1 MPVLRQKYIRREDLQ
16 SNPETL
22 YLFGDNDDRSGY
34 GGQAKEMRDEENA
47 VGVRT
52 KWSPSNNR
60 SAFFRDTDAEQVFGM
75 IDEDL
80 EPVIDHLRS
89 GGTVVIPA
97 DGLGTGL
104 SRLPETSPI
113 IFNYLEERLAYLE
126 NF

>member
-1 MPVLRQKYIRREDLQ
+1 MPVIRQKFIRREDLQ
-16 SNPETL
+16 ANPEIL

-52 KWSPSNNR
+52 KWSPATNR
-60 SAFFRDTDAEQVFGM
+60 AAYFRDSDAEQVFGM

-80 EPVIDHLRS
+80 DPVIDHLRQ

-104 SRLPETSPI
+104 SKLPETSPI
-113 IFNYLEERLAYLE
+113 IFNYLEERLEYLE
-126 NF
+126 SL

>member
-1 MPVLRQKYIRREDLQ
+1 MPVIRQKFIRREDLQ
-16 SNPETL
+16 ANPETL

-52 KWSPSNNR
+52 KWSPATNR
-60 SAFFRDTDAEQVFGM
+60 GAYFYDSDAEQVFGM

-80 EPVIDHLRS
+80 EPVIDHLRQ

-104 SRLPETSPI
+104 SRLPHTSPI
-113 IFNYLEERLAYLE
+113 IFNYLEERIVYLE
-126 NF
+126 TL

>member
-1 MPVLRQKYIRREDLQ
+1 MPVIRQKFIRREDLQ
-16 SNPETL
+16 ANPETL

-52 KWSPSNNR
+52 KWSPSTNPG
-60 SAFFRDTDAEQVFGM
+60 AFFRDRDAEQVFGM

-80 EPVIDHLRS
+80 DPVIDHLRQ

-104 SRLPETSPI
+104 SRLPQTSPI
-113 IFNYLEERLAYLE
+113 IFNYLEERLEYLE
-126 NF
+126 NL